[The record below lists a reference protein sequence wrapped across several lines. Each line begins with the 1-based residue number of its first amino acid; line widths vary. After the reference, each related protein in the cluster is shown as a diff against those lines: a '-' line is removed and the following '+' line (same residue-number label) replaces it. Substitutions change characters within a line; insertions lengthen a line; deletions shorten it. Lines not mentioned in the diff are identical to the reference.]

1 MIQKVSNLTFFL
13 EVSDWTFLIH
23 ETLEITVF
31 FKNILLLFRTLLK
44 KQWPEQKNK
53 VKIFLKERTKKLVQL
68 LKKDEERIDLK

>member
-31 FKNILLLFRTLLK
+31 FEKIFLLFRTLLK

-53 VKIFLKERTKKLVQL
+53 
-68 LKKDEERIDLK
+68 EE